1 MMSPDLTPAGP
12 QLDSETLRQLSA
24 SLQAFLQDGAAP
36 GTLESALQRVAA
48 EARER
53 GVPAERLLIALK
65 DLWYSL
71 PPVERAASVDEQ
83 NRMLQRI
90 ITLSI
95 RAYYQS

>member
-12 QLDSETLRQLSA
+12 QLDTETLRQLSA
-24 SLQAFLQDGAAP
+24 SLHEFLRAG
-36 GTLESALQRVAA
+36 GTPESLEPALRRIAA

-53 GVPAERLLIALK
+53 GVTAERLLIALK

-71 PPVERAASVDEQ
+71 PAVENAASRDEQ

-95 RAYYQS
+95 RAYYES